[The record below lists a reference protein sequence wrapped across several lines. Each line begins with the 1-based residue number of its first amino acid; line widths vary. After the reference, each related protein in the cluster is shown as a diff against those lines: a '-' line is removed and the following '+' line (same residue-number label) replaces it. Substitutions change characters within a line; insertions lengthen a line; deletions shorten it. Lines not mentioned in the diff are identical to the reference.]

1 MSVSGIVN
9 THFIVA
15 YMLMQHGTEEQKQQ
29 YLPRMATG
37 EMRGAFSMSEPGCG
51 SDVAAIRTKAVPN
64 GDDIRHQ
71 RPEDV
76 DHQRRP
82 RRTWSPCWSRPTP
95 AQSPSTAT

>member
-15 YMLMQHGTEEQKQQ
+15 YMLMQHGTEEQKQH

-37 EMRGAFSMSEPGCG
+37 EVRGAFSMSEPGL
-51 SDVAAIRTKAVPN
+51 RLRRR
-64 GDDIRHQ
+64 GDQEQGRARRRREDLDPQ

-76 DHQRRP
+76 ADQRR
-82 RRTWSPCWSRPTP
+82 RRAPWSPCW
-95 AQSPSTAT
+95 